1 MRRIKGFENALSNLL
16 AEYQNCRQSPQFFS
30 RILYISFQKSPLWS
44 EFKVLFSFKSWFS
57 HLLYIFVTR
66 FSISFWEQNILVPM
80 IEKLWQV
87 SAAFSLIVCKYYH
100 LAGFGVFL
108 GEGFLRVQRRDGTRL
123 MYRSIPKPPMPP
135 PGKPPGIWLFWKI
148 LVKFPTVR
156 SLTRLKCPGIAR
168 GEWAVLELTD
178 T

>member
-16 AEYQNCRQSPQFFS
+16 AEYENCRQSPQFFS

-44 EFKVLFSFKSWFS
+44 EFKVFFSFKSWFS

-100 LAGFGVFL
+100 LAGFGFL
-108 GEGFLRVQRRDGTRL
+108 GGFLRVQLRDGTRL
-123 MYRSIPKPPMPP
+123 SSASLISAFD
-135 PGKPPGIWLFWKI
+135 WS
-148 LVKFPTVR
+148 VK
-156 SLTRLKCPGIAR
+156 SHLLNYG
-168 GEWAVLELTD
+168 VLHQRISACFEY
-178 T
+178 